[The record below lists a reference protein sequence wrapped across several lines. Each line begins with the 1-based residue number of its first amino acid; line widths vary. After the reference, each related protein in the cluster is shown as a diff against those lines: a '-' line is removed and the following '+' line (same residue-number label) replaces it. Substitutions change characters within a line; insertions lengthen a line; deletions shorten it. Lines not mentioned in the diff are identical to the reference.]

1 MKKIVICTFLFAA
14 GAASLLSINSK
25 IDFQSAKFN
34 FKNSYAIVLGY
45 DKSMGE
51 KTSNTIL
58 SAGESVVLAVTP
70 TTLYP
75 FSFKRKAVTLLSTPP
90 DNATAIFSGI

>member
-25 IDFQSAKFN
+25 IDSQSAKFN

-51 KTSNTIL
+51 KTIK
-58 SAGESVVLAVTP
+58 AAIIVVISEKLLLMGKLLA
-70 TTLYP
+70 
-75 FSFKRKAVTLLSTPP
+75 
-90 DNATAIFSGI
+90 

>member
-51 KTSNTIL
+51 KQL
-58 SAGESVVLAVTP
+58 KLQ
-70 TTLYP
+70 
-75 FSFKRKAVTLLSTPP
+75 LLIVISEKLLQMEKLL
-90 DNATAIFSGI
+90 DGIRLHSL

>member
-1 MKKIVICTFLFAA
+1 MRFSENMKKIVICTFLFAA

-51 KTSNTIL
+51 KTI
-58 SAGESVVLAVTP
+58 
-70 TTLYP
+70 
-75 FSFKRKAVTLLSTPP
+75 KAAIIDSYFREIAANGKIVRWNKAFHSLLKVYIEDSTV
-90 DNATAIFSGI
+90 